1 MNYKHQRVTYLHSSI
16 IINTLEQ
23 WNLIGFVKINSM
35 ALKNNNYPKQI
46 IPRVE

>member
-1 MNYKHQRVTYLHSSI
+1 MNYKYQRVTYLHSS

-35 ALKNNNYPKQI
+35 AIKNNNYPKQI
-46 IPRVE
+46 IPRVG

>member
-23 WNLIGFVKINSM
+23 WNLIVFVKINSM
-35 ALKNNNYPKQI
+35 AIKNNNYPKQI
-46 IPRVE
+46 IPRVG